1 MYIRKASRE
10 DLHFIM
16 EIEEKSFKSPWTYEM
31 FNYYIGSEGFLVF
44 VIDPNIVGYIII
56 RLQRLFRPGP
66 FLIAHLD
73 SIAVH
78 PDWRRKGIG
87 SYLLKIG
94 IEYATS
100 KGAKTMQL
108 KVREHNLPAILL
120 YTKFGFKI
128 IGIKKNYYITEN
140 AIIMEKELVK

>member
-44 VIDPNIVGYIII
+44 VIDHNIVGYIIV
-56 RLQRLFRPGP
+56 RLQRSFRGK
-66 FLIAHLD
+66 IAHLD

-87 SYLLKIG
+87 SYLLKMG
-94 IEYATS
+94 IEYATC

-140 AIIMEKELVK
+140 AIKMEKELVK